1 MNYRELIS
9 HCGVDCFNCQIYKD
23 NIKPELAE
31 AIAAKRGID
40 PADVVCGGCKIT
52 GCSLFGDRKCECV
65 ECVKAKGIEFCF
77 ECDEFPCKILHPCA
91 WHAVDY
97 PQNQK
102 VYNLMR
108 MKKIGV
114 EKWAQEEATA
124 SRERYANGK
133 IIIGSGPKLMEEIPE
148 PLRKFFQD

>member
-1 MNYRELIS
+1 MDYKKLVS
-9 HCGVDCFNCQIYKD
+9 HCGIDCFNCQVYKD
-23 NIKPELAE
+23 NITPELASF
-31 AIAAKRGID
+31 IAEKRGLKPED
-40 PADVVCGGCKIT
+40 MACEGCKIN
-52 GCSLFGDRKCECV
+52 GCAVIGNARCECK
-65 ECVKAKGIEFCF
+65 ECINAKGIEFCF
-77 ECDEFPCKILHPCA
+77 ECDEFPCKILHPCVWQA
-91 WHAVDY
+91 DRY

-114 EKWAQEEATA
+114 ERWAQEEATE
-124 SRERYANGK
+124 SRKRYAEGK